1 MPEQDAVSMEF
12 HVSRQA
18 RDRYQFDE
26 ALFSL
31 SGNVLLANFYAAP
44 SRPSKRVRSTPWA

>member
-1 MPEQDAVSMEF
+1 MEF

-31 SGNVLLANFYAAP
+31 TGNVILANFHAP
-44 SRPSKRVRSTPWA
+44 GSLPRR